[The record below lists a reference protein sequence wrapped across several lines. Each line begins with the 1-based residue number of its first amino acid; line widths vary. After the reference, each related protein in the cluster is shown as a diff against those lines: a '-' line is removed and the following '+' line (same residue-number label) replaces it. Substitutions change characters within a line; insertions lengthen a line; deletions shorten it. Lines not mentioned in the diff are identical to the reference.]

1 MLYLYQT
8 MNSSKLRNGESDVS
22 ADDVSLKKQSPYQG
36 KPKIARSGQTFHSHW
51 IADS

>member
-22 ADDVSLKKQSPYQG
+22 ADDVSLKEQVHNKENP
-36 KPKIARSGQTFHSHW
+36 R
-51 IADS
+51 

>member
-22 ADDVSLKKQSPYQG
+22 AGDVSLKKKQVHNE
-36 KPKIARSGQTFHSHW
+36 KTKVARSGQTFDSH
-51 IADS
+51 